1 LVTLKSYGTGLKVW
15 VSRNGRSWNSSG
27 STGRHPASRHAVWT
41 AVLNGMLLVLEVYAW
56 QWQFTKHLPDEAKPD
71 AAEPVRDE
79 QLPAHPPSP
88 LPVTALE

>member
-1 LVTLKSYGTGLKVW
+1 
-15 VSRNGRSWNSSG
+15 
-27 STGRHPASRHAVWT
+27 
-41 AVLNGMLLVLEVYAW
+41 MLLVLEVYAW